1 MSENRKNKS
10 VDFAV
15 QNGIDAFQNAVLAVS
30 GVEKAK
36 NSWLARRH
44 TIMNTYDDDGRLN
57 KTDDQNKENSA
68 GDDELDVKVREM
80 VCIADWQSVIT
91 IDTILTTWYK
101 ARGPLS
107 EIMWKS
113 FMFDPPIISIEL
125 VSYLM
130 TLYLL

>member
-1 MSENRKNKS
+1 MSENRQNKS

-57 KTDDQNKENSA
+57 KTDDQNKKDSA

-80 VCIADWQSVIT
+80 VFIADWQSVIT
-91 IDTILTTWYK
+91 NDTIMTMWYS
-101 ARGPLS
+101 AWGPLS

-113 FMFDPPIISIEL
+113 FMFDRVKL
-125 VSYLM
+125 
-130 TLYLL
+130 TLL

>member
-80 VCIADWQSVIT
+80 VFIADS
-91 IDTILTTWYK
+91 
-101 ARGPLS
+101 
-107 EIMWKS
+107 
-113 FMFDPPIISIEL
+113 
-125 VSYLM
+125 
-130 TLYLL
+130 